1 MVQISKRSLDP
12 KLDKKF
18 KQTLSQVIADLNSKE
33 KADLFLKD
41 FLTDTEYIALSKRL
55 AIITYLAKGHSY
67 KDIKREIK
75 VSSATIATVQN
86 QLENKESGIHLALKF
101 IKAEEWA
108 SKWTGKLSGIFG
120 KK

>member
-41 FLTDTEYIALSKRL
+41 F
-55 AIITYLAKGHSY
+55 HSY